1 MSVELPITPSLNNLN
16 RYTVLNNQGEVQER
30 GCTVAEAA
38 QTVMGDDGHEYEI
51 RPASDGNGFD
61 LWTSQFSRNSP
72 AGGRPLVKSVIFSLI
87 EDRASAEAKI
97 YGEVI
102 KRADWWKGCT
112 VMLDADFDAMVAD
125 CEGNK
130 R

>member
-1 MSVELPITPSLNNLN
+1 MTNNHPNRVN

-38 QTVMGDDGHEYEI
+38 QTVMGYDGHSFEI
-51 RPASDGNGFD
+51 RPASDGKGFD

-87 EDRASAEAKI
+87 EDRTSAEAKI

-102 KRADWWKGCT
+102 KHADMWMGLD
-112 VMLDADFDAMVAD
+112 VMLDADFDAMIA
-125 CEGNK
+125 EGGELYA
-130 R
+130 